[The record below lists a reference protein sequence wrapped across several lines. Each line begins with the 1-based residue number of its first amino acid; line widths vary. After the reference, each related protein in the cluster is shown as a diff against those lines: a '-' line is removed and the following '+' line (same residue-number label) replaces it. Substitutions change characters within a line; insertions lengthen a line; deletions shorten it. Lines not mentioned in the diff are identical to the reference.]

1 LGIDKVCD
9 EKTNISKDKYEKLK
23 KNQRM
28 ESYCLIVESI
38 IIFSFF
44 LVIVLILIIQK
55 IKSVYNRNKEEIII
69 AFLLLSFI
77 LFFICIIC
85 HSVFLGRIIYN
96 DLSYN
101 CSDDLTNEVSKKENE
116 NTKKSI
122 LYTSINLALDIF
134 LF

>member
-1 LGIDKVCD
+1 MGIDKVCD

-38 IIFSFF
+38 IIFSLF

-101 CSDDLTNEVSKKENE
+101 YSDDLTNEVSKKENE